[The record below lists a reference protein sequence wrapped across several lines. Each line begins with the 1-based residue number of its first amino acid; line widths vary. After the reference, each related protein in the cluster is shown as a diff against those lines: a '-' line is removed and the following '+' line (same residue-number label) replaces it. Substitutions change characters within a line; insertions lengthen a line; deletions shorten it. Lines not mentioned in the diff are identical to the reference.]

1 MKPLF
6 NRDLTILN
14 LYFGE
19 TLIRFFILTFF
30 NNVVKLLCNKI
41 DTYVDKRRGNLPKI
55 VNYEQKKKDIINNA
69 LNIFIDNGYH
79 NTSFGDVAKAGGMG
93 RTTLY
98 QYFKNKDEIFHY
110 VIKHAIKLVK
120 DELVSIEENKNLSS
134 ITKIKSIVHKL
145 ISRNYNNDDNNML
158 IILID
163 LWLILKREDN
173 IIAEE
178 IYQYGI
184 ELKDMFKELLIKGIN
199 NNEIKSVDTD
209 AMAYVLWGIVESSL
223 LRASIE
229 KSFNKE
235 SYLESINILIEGLK
249 K

>member
-1 MKPLF
+1 M
-6 NRDLTILN
+6 
-14 LYFGE
+14 
-19 TLIRFFILTFF
+19 
-30 NNVVKLLCNKI
+30 
-41 DTYVDKRRGNLPKI
+41 PKI

-79 NTSFGDVAKAGGMG
+79 NTSFSDVAKAGGMG

-120 DELVSIEENKNLSS
+120 DELVSIEKNKNLSS

-145 ISRNYNNDDNNML
+145 VSRNYNNDDNNML

-184 ELKDMFKELLIKGIN
+184 ELKDMFKELLITGIN

-229 KSFNKE
+229 KNFNKK